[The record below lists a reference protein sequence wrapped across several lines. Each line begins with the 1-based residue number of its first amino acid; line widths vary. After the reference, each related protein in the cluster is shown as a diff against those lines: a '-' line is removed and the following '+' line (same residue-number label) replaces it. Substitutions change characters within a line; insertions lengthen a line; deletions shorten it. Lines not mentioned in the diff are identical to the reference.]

1 MSAPDPF
8 NEGAVAAKA
17 RRMRN
22 IMIAVGLVAFI
33 VLIFAITLVRLS
45 GNAAHLVQQTS

>member
-1 MSAPDPF
+1 MSDTDPF
-8 NEGAVAAKA
+8 NEGAEAAKA

-22 IMIAVGLVAFI
+22 IMIAAALVGFI
-33 VLIFAITLVRLS
+33 VLIFAITVVRLS